1 MVSVVPLV
9 PQPVPQPIGERRLFF
24 HSLDWQRYQTLR
36 ETLSRDRGASPLDN
50 RNIRFTY
57 LQGKLEVTIPL
68 EIHEFSAR
76 LIEKFIWILVVEYG
90 LKVKTMGS
98 TTLDRES
105 LGRSAEPDNAYY
117 IQNQPLVA
125 GRDVDLDQDPP
136 PDLVV
141 EVDITHTDIDKL
153 DLYAAMNI
161 PEFWRYNGEVWR
173 IYTLRDR
180 AYQEVEASPTF
191 PQVPKLKLYEFL
203 ATARQDEVEAELALR
218 QWVRELS
225 IKTDKQTSNKSHD

>member
-1 MVSVVPLV
+1 MVNVAPLV
-9 PQPVPQPIGERRLFF
+9 SQPVAQPVGEKRLLF
-24 HSLDWQRYQTLR
+24 HSLTWQRYQTLR
-36 ETLSRDRGASPLDN
+36 ETLCRDRGASPLEN

-57 LQGKLEVTIPL
+57 LQGKLEVTMPL

-76 LIEKFIWILVVEYG
+76 LIELFIRILVVELG

-98 TTLDRES
+98 TTLDREA
-105 LGRSAEPDNAYY
+105 LERSAEPDNAYY
-117 IQNQPLVA
+117 IQNQSLVA

-136 PDLVV
+136 PDLIV

-153 DLYAAMNI
+153 ALYAAMLV

-173 IYTLRDR
+173 IYVLRNGE
-180 AYQEVEASPTF
+180 YQEVEVSPTF
-191 PQVPKLKLYEFL
+191 PQVPKVKLYEFL

-218 QWVRELS
+218 QWARSLA
-225 IKTDKQTSNKSHD
+225 

>member
-1 MVSVVPLV
+1 MVNVAPLV
-9 PQPVPQPIGERRLFF
+9 SQPVAQPVGEKRLLF
-24 HSLDWQRYQTLR
+24 HSLTWQRYQTLR
-36 ETLSRDRGASPLDN
+36 ETLCRDRGASPLEN

-57 LQGKLEVTIPL
+57 LQGKLEVTMPL

-76 LIEKFIWILVVEYG
+76 LIELFIRILVVELG

-98 TTLDRES
+98 TTLDREA
-105 LGRSAEPDNAYY
+105 LERSAEPDNAYY
-117 IQNQPLVA
+117 IQNQSLVA

-136 PDLVV
+136 PDLIV

-153 DLYAAMNI
+153 ALYAAMLV

-173 IYTLRDR
+173 IYVLRNGD
-180 AYQEVEASPTF
+180 YQEVEVSPTF
-191 PQVPKLKLYEFL
+191 PQVPKVRLYEFL

-218 QWVRELS
+218 QWARSLA
-225 IKTDKQTSNKSHD
+225 